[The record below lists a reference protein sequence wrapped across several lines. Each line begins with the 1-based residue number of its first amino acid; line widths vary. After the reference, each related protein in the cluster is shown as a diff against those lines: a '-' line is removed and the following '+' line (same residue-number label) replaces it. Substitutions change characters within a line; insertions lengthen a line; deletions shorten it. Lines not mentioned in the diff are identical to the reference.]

1 MDGYRYDIVRRDD
14 SQYHVLD
21 LTDQYMV
28 IESGHRQRNRP
39 VEPLILYEFEGCPFC
54 RKVREAVSM
63 LSLPVTFRPCPQG
76 GRMYRPEIKST
87 YGVKA
92 TFPFLV
98 DPNNGVK
105 MFESQAIIEY
115 LFKVYGTGQIP
126 WTLANSPWVTTTAG
140 LGMLSRGT
148 AGSGYRPST
157 FGLSKQLP
165 LRLYS
170 YEGSSYCKLV
180 RERLCELEISHTQI
194 SCPRGSLNRQEL
206 FERTGRFQVPYIE
219 DDNTGVKLFESEA
232 ICEYLE
238 KQYGVPQSP
247 VDYI

>member
-1 MDGYRYDIVRRDD
+1 
-14 SQYHVLD
+14 
-21 LTDQYMV
+21 
-28 IESGHRQRNRP
+28 
-39 VEPLILYEFEGCPFC
+39 
-54 RKVREAVSM
+54 M
-63 LSLPVTFRPCPQG
+63 LSLPVTFRPCPKG
-76 GRMYRPEIKST
+76 GRIYRPEIKST
-87 YGVKA
+87 YGDKA

-115 LFKVYGTGQIP
+115 LFKVYGQGNIP
-126 WTLANSPWVTTTAG
+126 WTLADSSWVTLTAG
-140 LGMLSRGT
+140 LGMLTRGA
-148 AGSGYRPST
+148 AGSFYRPST
-157 FGLSKQLP
+157 FVNLRP

-170 YEGSSYCKLV
+170 YEGSSFCKLV

-219 DDNTGVKLFESEA
+219 DDNTGVQLFESEA

-238 KQYGVPQSP
+238 KQYGVPLSS